1 MKGKFPVTVYNG
13 MTGVPSAL
21 IADDDIVG
29 FGQQIDHAAFS
40 LIAPVDPDNGTGFH
54 LVVLPCSVYPG
65 TGTDRVYPL
74 RNGKSKKNV

>member
-1 MKGKFPVTVYNG
+1 MKSKFSVAVHNG
-13 MTGVPSAL
+13 MAGVPSTL

-54 LVVLPCSVYPG
+54 LFVLPCSVYPG

-74 RNGKSKKNV
+74 RNGKSKKNM